1 MKILVLQESDWI
13 ERGPH
18 QSHHLFERLSRRGH
32 EVRVVD
38 FEIGQRTQS
47 SKWAVTPRTQLVA
60 SSKVVAGSQIQVIRP
75 TAVHLPILDYAS
87 ILVMHGLE
95 VRKQLSVFRPDV
107 VVGLG
112 LLNAFVGI
120 RAAKRREIPFVYYL
134 IDELHQLVREPAL
147 RSLAR
152 LIEGANIRRAPLVLA
167 INRSLRQYTIEMGA
181 EPDRTRVL
189 PAGVE
194 LDRFVHAEDG
204 TTVRKQLGFGE
215 RDLVLFF
222 MGWVYP
228 FSGLLEIAQG
238 LAGGEGREDH
248 VKLLVVG
255 KGDSWSELVQLSKA
269 PRAENRIKLVDFKPY
284 SEMPSYLAAADI
296 CLLPAQDVPTMRNIV
311 PIKMY
316 EYLAAGKPVIATRLP
331 GLVEE
336 FGEGNGIVYVK
347 GPVEVLSKASELA
360 RQGELRKL
368 GRSGR
373 DLVSQNDWAK
383 VTDTFESYL
392 KAIVGRKGSRDE
404 KR

>member
-18 QSHHLFERLSRRGH
+18 QSHHLFERLSRKGH

-38 FEIGQRTQS
+38 FEIGKRTHGS
-47 SKWAVTPRTQLVA
+47 ATVITLRTQLVA
-60 SSKVVAGSQIQVIRP
+60 PSKVVEGSQIQVIRP

-87 ILVMHGLE
+87 VLVMHGLE
-95 VRKQLSVFRPDV
+95 IRKQLSVFRPDV

-120 RAAKRREIPFVYYL
+120 RAAKRREVPFVYYL

-181 EPDRTRVL
+181 QPDRTNVL

-194 LDRFVHAEDG
+194 LDRFVPTGDG
-204 TTVRKQLGFGE
+204 STVRKRFGFDE

-228 FSGLLEIAQG
+228 FSGLREIAQG
-238 LAGGEGREDH
+238 LAGGEGHEDH

-255 KGDSWSELVQLSKA
+255 KGDSWNELVRLSKA
-269 PRAENRIKLVDFKPY
+269 PRAENGIKLVDFKPY
-284 SEMPSYLAAADI
+284 SEMPSFLAAADI
-296 CLLPAQDVPTMRNIV
+296 CLLPAHDVPTMRNIV
-311 PIKMY
+311 PIKLY

-336 FGEGNGIVYVK
+336 FGEGNGIVYVN

-360 RQGELRKL
+360 RQGNLHELGEL
-368 GRSGR
+368 GRAF
-373 DLVSQNDWAK
+373 VSENDWAK
-383 VTDTFESYL
+383 ITDTFESYL
-392 KAIVGRKGSRDE
+392 KDIVGREGNRDE
-404 KR
+404 RR

>member
-18 QSHHLFERLSRRGH
+18 QSHHLLERLSRKGH

-38 FEIGQRTQS
+38 FEIGRRSQASKTVVTGRT
-47 SKWAVTPRTQLVA
+47 KFVPP
-60 SSKVVAGSQIQVIRP
+60 SKVVEGSQVEVIRP
-75 TAVHLPILDYAS
+75 TAVHLPVLDYAS
-87 ILVMHGLE
+87 VLVMHSLE
-95 VRKQLSVFRPDV
+95 IRNQLAVFRPDV
-107 VVGLG
+107 VLGLG

-147 RSLAR
+147 RGLAR
-152 LIEGANIRRAPLVLA
+152 MIEGANIRRAPLVLA
-167 INRSLRQYTIEMGA
+167 INRSLRQYTIQMGA

-194 LDRFVHAEDG
+194 LDRFVVPGNGSA
-204 TTVRKQLGFGE
+204 VRKRLGFGE

-228 FSGLLEIAQG
+228 FSGLREIAQR
-238 LAGGEGREDH
+238 LTGGEGLEDQI
-248 VKLLVVG
+248 KLLVVG
-255 KGDSWSELVQLSKA
+255 KGESWSELVRLSKVA
-269 PRAENRIKLVDFKPY
+269 GAENRIKLVDFKPY

-296 CLLPAQDVPTMRNIV
+296 CLLPARNVPTMRNIV

-336 FGEGNGIVYVK
+336 FGEGNGVVYVN
-347 GPVEVLSKASELA
+347 GPAEVLPKASELA
-360 RQGELRKL
+360 RQGNLRKL
-368 GRSGR
+368 GEFGR
-373 DLVSQNDWAK
+373 AFVSENDWTKIA
-383 VTDTFESYL
+383 DTFESYL
-392 KAIVGRKGSRDE
+392 EEIVGRKRNRDE

>member
-1 MKILVLQESDWI
+1 M
-13 ERGPH
+13 G
-18 QSHHLFERLSRRGH
+18 
-32 EVRVVD
+32 
-38 FEIGQRTQS
+38 GQ
-47 SKWAVTPRTQLVA
+47 
-60 SSKVVAGSQIQVIRP
+60 
-75 TAVHLPILDYAS
+75 
-87 ILVMHGLE
+87 
-95 VRKQLSVFRPDV
+95 
-107 VVGLG
+107 
-112 LLNAFVGI
+112 
-120 RAAKRREIPFVYYL
+120 
-134 IDELHQLVREPAL
+134 
-147 RSLAR
+147 
-152 LIEGANIRRAPLVLA
+152 
-167 INRSLRQYTIEMGA
+167 
-181 EPDRTRVL
+181 PDRTRVL

-204 TTVRKQLGFGE
+204 TTVRKRFGFGE

-228 FSGLLEIAQG
+228 FSGLREIAHG
-238 LAGGEGREDH
+238 LARGEGREDH

-392 KAIVGRKGSRDE
+392 KAIVGRKGSRD
-404 KR
+404 

>member
-18 QSHHLFERLSRRGH
+18 QSHHLLERLSRKGH

-38 FEIGQRTQS
+38 FEIGKRTHGS
-47 SKWAVTPRTQLVA
+47 ETVITLRTQLVA
-60 SSKVVAGSQIQVIRP
+60 PPKVVAGSQIEVIRP

-87 ILVMHGLE
+87 VLVMHGLE

-181 EPDRTRVL
+181 QPDRTNVL

-194 LDRFVHAEDG
+194 LDRFVPTGDG
-204 TTVRKQLGFGE
+204 STVRKQFGFDE

-228 FSGLLEIAQG
+228 FSGLREIAQR
-238 LAGGEGREDH
+238 LVGGEGREDQI
-248 VKLLVVG
+248 KLLVVG
-255 KGDSWSELVQLSKA
+255 KGDSWNELVRLSKA
-269 PRAENRIKLVDFKPY
+269 PSAENRIKLVDFKPY

-392 KAIVGRKGSRDE
+392 EAIVGRKGSRDE